1 MSQRWAYDEREALLE
16 KIEELVAGG
25 VARERIEVLTPVPV
39 HEATQALGLKPSRLP
54 LFTLIGALGG
64 LLIGF
69 AFPILTVR
77 SWPLVTGGK
86 PLISIPPFVIIGF
99 ALTILLGALASFA
112 GFLFL
117 ARVPSVQGIR
127 DPEEHD
133 NRFVI
138 LLRDEEPS

>member
-1 MSQRWAYDEREALLE
+1 MSQRWAYEEREAFL
-16 KIEELVAGG
+16 
-25 VARERIEVLTPVPV
+25 ERIE
-39 HEATQALGLKPSRLP
+39 E
-54 LFTLIGALGG
+54 
-64 LLIGF
+64 
-69 AFPILTVR
+69 
-77 SWPLVTGGK
+77 LVTGGK

-127 DPEEHD
+127 GPEEHD

-138 LLRDEEPS
+138 LLRDEGPS